1 MDTEIWVTV
10 HCSLHSG
17 GHSQPGKW
25 RTSHISLPVKLWQEA
40 KWPGP
45 QSNPMHLW
53 AIGKWMPFF
62 PLPPSEDSLSHQSFS
77 AHLHGPK
84 WLFPPALVSYWYWI
98 PGPHFMLKS
107 LLPFKY
113 ELAPFSSHEGEYP
126 RISMLLFTVRLL
138 EREKFRF
145 FNETWDLGSGA
156 LFS

>member
-1 MDTEIWVTV
+1 MLPVYQTHPQSTNRFIAISTVSLPFLSPMDTEIWVTV
-10 HCSLHSG
+10 HCSLRSG

-84 WLFPPALVSYWYWI
+84 WLFPPALGSYWYWI
-98 PGPHFMLKS
+98 PGPISCWKVFFPSNTNWLLS
-107 LLPFKY
+107 LAMRANIP
-113 ELAPFSSHEGEYP
+113 E
-126 RISMLLFTVRLL
+126 
-138 EREKFRF
+138 
-145 FNETWDLGSGA
+145 
-156 LFS
+156 